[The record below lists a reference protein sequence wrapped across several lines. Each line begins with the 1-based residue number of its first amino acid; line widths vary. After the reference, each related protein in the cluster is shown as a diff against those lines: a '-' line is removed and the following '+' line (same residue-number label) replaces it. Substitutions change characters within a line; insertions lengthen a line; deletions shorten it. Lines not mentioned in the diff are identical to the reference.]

1 MKCRRSSMQGA
12 MCWSLDNLEGPLRA
26 LREWDWSSDHLNLLS
41 ELSSVSLDGRG
52 GLDMFVCHTGPEE
65 QAREEI
71 ARLRSFGAPDEE
83 EMSVVPFSEVT
94 FMFDDAYAPCRT
106 TINDQPVGALGDD
119 LVDALVAKIRELT
132 RRLALHRD
140 PHAEGR
146 ARPRAGVS
154 QRAS

>member
-1 MKCRRSSMQGA
+1 M
-12 MCWSLDNLEGPLRA
+12 
-26 LREWDWSSDHLNLLS
+26 
-41 ELSSVSLDGRG
+41 SLDGRG

-65 QAREEI
+65 QARKEI

-119 LVDALVAKIRELT
+119 LVDALVAKIREPDRGGRRFIEILT
-132 RRLALHRD
+132 RRGAL
-140 PHAEGR
+140 GR
-146 ARPRAGVS
+146 APEFPSALREAAEDPTWMIVPGCWWDDADRG
-154 QRAS
+154 